1 MSNVVATD
9 PRRIAVV
16 GCGAIGG
23 LLAARW
29 IAASLEV
36 AVVDRPATVATI
48 ERDGIRLTE
57 LDGATRAH
65 TPAQAATRCDDVGP
79 VDLIVLAVKAHQIA
93 EVAPQLPALY
103 GPDTPV
109 VTVQNGLPWWY
120 FEGLGAA
127 SFGGSGVDPDASAS
141 TRLTSLDPDGIIA
154 RHVPAERIVGCVAYP
169 AAHLAA
175 PGHAVHVEG
184 DRFPIGE
191 LSGEITPHLEA
202 VGRTIERGGFR
213 TRLLDDI
220 RSELWLKAWG
230 ALAFNPMSVLTGGTM
245 AAMARFGPTRD
256 VLAAAMREAQ
266 AIGEA
271 LGAHF
276 RVPLERRLA
285 GAEAVG
291 EHKTSMLQ
299 DYEAGRSMEIEAVA
313 GVICELGR
321 RTGIPSPTIDAL
333 YACVAL
339 INRGLAPSERAE
351 SSASSAS

>member
-1 MSNVVATD
+1 VSGTIGPD
-9 PRRIAVV
+9 PQRIAVV

-29 IAASLEV
+29 IAAGLEV
-36 AVVDRPATVATI
+36 AVVDRPSTI
-48 ERDGIRLTE
+48 RAIRTDGIRLTDLE
-57 LDGATRAH
+57 GATHAH
-65 TPAQAATRCDDVGP
+65 APAQAATRCDEMGP
-79 VDLIVLAVKAHQIA
+79 VDLVVLAVKAHQIA
-93 EVAPQLPALY
+93 EVAPHLPALY
-103 GPDTPV
+103 GPQTMV

-120 FEGLGAA
+120 FEGLDIQRPAPAG
-127 SFGGSGVDPDASAS
+127 
-141 TRLTSLDPDGIIA
+141 TRLDSLDPDGVIA
-154 RHVPAERIVGCVAYP
+154 HHVPADRIVGCVAYP
-169 AAHLAA
+169 AVHLAA
-175 PGHAVHVEG
+175 PGQVVHVEG

-191 LSGEITPHLEA
+191 LSGEITPRLEA
-202 VGRTIERGGFR
+202 VGRTFERGGFR

-230 ALAFNPMSVLTGGTM
+230 ALAFNPMSVLTGETM
-245 AAMARFGPTRD
+245 AGMARFGPTRE

-339 INRGLAPSERAE
+339 INRGFEDATEA
-351 SSASSAS
+351 SASSVS